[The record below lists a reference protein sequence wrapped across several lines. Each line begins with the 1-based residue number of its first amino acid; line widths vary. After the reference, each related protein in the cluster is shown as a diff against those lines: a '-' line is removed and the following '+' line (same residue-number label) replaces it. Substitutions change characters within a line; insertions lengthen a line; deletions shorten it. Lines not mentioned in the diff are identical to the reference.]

1 MRVRFQR
8 EARRKGEE
16 RGREGVIAVV
26 PYMEQ
31 ARKGGCVCMCTC
43 TCMSIQNSNLHP
55 HIHVHCKLYT
65 HTHTHTHKHTK
76 TDRHTHNTHT
86 HRTYSK
92 DLSTDVCYPVLLQR
106 SSPSR
111 LDQVRHTTS
120 STVLHHQLRGRAEP
134 VQMTTP
140 MSLHRYS
147 TIA

>member
-65 HTHTHTHKHTK
+65 HTPHTHTHKHTNTQRQ
-76 TDRHTHNTHT
+76 TDTHTTHT
-86 HRTYSK
+86 HTGLTLRTSLQTYAIQSSFRDRVRVDLTRSVTLPAPQYSI
-92 DLSTDVCYPVLLQR
+92 TN
-106 SSPSR
+106 
-111 LDQVRHTTS
+111 
-120 STVLHHQLRGRAEP
+120 
-134 VQMTTP
+134 
-140 MSLHRYS
+140 
-147 TIA
+147 